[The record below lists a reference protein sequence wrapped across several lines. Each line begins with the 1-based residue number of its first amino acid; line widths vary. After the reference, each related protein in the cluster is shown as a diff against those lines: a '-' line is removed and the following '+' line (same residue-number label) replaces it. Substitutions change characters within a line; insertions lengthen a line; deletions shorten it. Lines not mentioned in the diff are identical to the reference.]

1 MKKQTFKCV
10 VAILACVA
18 SIAAAKTI
26 TPVTPK
32 QETSGEKCYLIGSA
46 EELYGYA
53 DLVYTK
59 YQGICAKLTDDI
71 VVNKNVLKDPTGK
84 SNVASDGSYSG
95 NSSNLIPWT
104 PIKGYDGAV
113 QFKFYGQGHSISGL
127 FFSSNGDGGGFIGMS
142 GSEMNDTT
150 IIDGLKLTDSYFK
163 ARGDVGAFVGYVAR
177 GTVVIRN
184 SSSDNFIVGD
194 NDVGGFVGFMD
205 WSHVIISGSVNN
217 GTVKNSG
224 FSTGGFLG
232 GATDGAVVSLLQ
244 STNNGSVNGTTDV
257 GGFVGWIGGDSLTII
272 DGLNNG
278 NVKGNVGVG
287 GFLGTGHSAFLVDVA
302 VNKGL
307 VQGITSV
314 GGLAGHDYDGL
325 AIHASIINS
334 FANMGTVIGAE
345 QIGGLSGC
353 VSEKKI
359 TVENSTNAGRV
370 IGNENV
376 GGFVGVTY
384 GGRDNDIMT
393 FKNTT
398 NAAPVIAD
406 TSAGGFIGAINFGI
420 HVIFKNDHNNGG
432 IKGAKNIGGFIG
444 KAGTALISVE
454 VCTNDSSVTGFVNVG
469 GLVGLVETDTELY
482 AENIFNEG
490 AVSGDTAVGAFVG
503 STNYGMLRIE
513 NVLNEGPVTG
523 KYAVGAIVGYLAV
536 YEAKLLNVLY
546 GNSALKSIGLT
557 PAYFSSMEEE
567 ERNKILVDSSEFVP
581 QDSVFYGY
589 AAIALHDYKSD
600 STDGSIWG
608 QDVARDSYP
617 KLGKKVVYLPVITEL
632 NGGSLE
638 EPFVRYVY
646 HAKTVIPTPTREQYD
661 FAGWFLDSTF
671 AEDSRIDTLS
681 ERMTNKYLYLY
692 AKWVEIPV
700 VDTIVEDTIPE
711 DTLPAVDTIP
721 AVDTLPAVDTI
732 PEDTVPEDTVPEV
745 VVPKCIAFENGLGHY
760 GENCYNS
767 GLLKMEEGA
776 CYTMNPDR
784 SNENPQWIN
793 NIATETWWWKKV
805 PCDGVEPPADT
816 STCIAFENG
825 LGHYGEHCYKSGL
838 LNMEAGAC
846 YTMNPDRSNEN
857 PQWINNI
864 ATETWWWKKVSCDVF
879 PDVNG
884 GLKRA
889 GRPSVNENVK
899 NDSPVV
905 VSADAVKTAKVYDIL
920 GNFLGMENFV
930 GSIADVNLS
939 KYAGKGAMVVRF
951 FEGNRFVATKLI
963 SR

>member
-1 MKKQTFKCV
+1 MKKLNLKCV
-10 VAILACVA
+10 VAVLAFVA
-18 SIAAAKTI
+18 SVAAAKTI

-32 QETSGEKCYLIGSA
+32 QETSGKKCYLIGSA

-53 DLVYTK
+53 ELVYTK
-59 YQGICAKLTDDI
+59 YEGTCAKLTADI
-71 VVNKNVLKDPTGK
+71 VVNENVLADSTGK

-127 FFSSNGDGGGFIGMS
+127 FFSDNTDEVGFIGRTG
-142 GSEMNDTT
+142 GSDAT
-150 IIDGLKLTDSYFK
+150 IIDGLQLADSYFN
-163 ARGDVGAFVGYVAR
+163 ARTYVGAFVGTVPY
-177 GTVVIRN
+177 GLVVIRN
-184 SSSDNFIVGD
+184 SSSDNIVVGKGH
-194 NDVGGFVGFMD
+194 VGGFVGSMD
-205 WSHVIISGSVNN
+205 YADLVISNSVNN
-217 GTVKNSG
+217 SPVFASVNYV
-224 FSTGGFLG
+224 GGFLG
-232 GATDGAVVSLLQ
+232 DATDGASVSILQ
-244 STNNGSVNGTTDV
+244 SENNGNVVGASDNVAGFIGSTRGDSLNIIESLNTGDVSGDVVV
-257 GGFVGWIGGDSLTII
+257 GGFVGENSTATLI
-272 DGLNNG
+272 DGAVNRG
-278 NVKGNVGVG
+278 SVQGKTYVG
-287 GFLGTGHSAFLVDVA
+287 GFIGYDHHSEAKVKGSANEGSVNGVEYVGGIVGFVDEKKFDIDSTT
-302 VNKGL
+302 NKGE
-307 VQGITSV
+307 VTGSNRTAGFIGFFD
-314 GGLAGHDYDGL
+314 GGRDRDIL
-325 AIHASIINS
+325 
-334 FANMGTVIGAE
+334 
-345 QIGGLSGC
+345 
-353 VSEKKI
+353 
-359 TVENSTNAGRV
+359 TVENSVNLAKV
-370 IGNENV
+370 VADSNFA
-376 GGFVGVTY
+376 GFVGEIQFDTRVVFKSNRNS
-384 GGRDNDIMT
+384 GRIKGP
-393 FKNTT
+393 KN
-398 NAAPVIAD
+398 
-406 TSAGGFIGAINFGI
+406 AGAFIGLAYG
-420 HVIFKNDHNNGG
+420 
-432 IKGAKNIGGFIG
+432 
-444 KAGTALISVE
+444 ALISVE
-454 VCTNDSSVTGFVNVG
+454 ECANDSAVSSSINAGS
-469 GLVGLVETDTELY
+469 LVGFADGETELY
-482 AENIFNEG
+482 AENVFNSG
-490 AVSGDTAVGAFVG
+490 FISGDTAIGAFVG
-503 STNYGMLRIE
+503 RTEYGKLRVE
-513 NVLNEGPVTG
+513 NALNVGYVSG
-523 KYAVGAIVGYLAV
+523 DYAIGAIVGYLKT
-536 YEAKLLNVLY
+536 YEAKLLNALY
-546 GNSALKSIGLT
+546 GNSDRKPVGEVDGYID
-557 PAYFSSMEEE
+557 FMEGETGK
-567 ERNKILVDSSEFVP
+567 KIFIDSSEFVP

-646 HAKTVIPTPTREQYD
+646 HAKTAIPTPMRDQYD
-661 FAGWFLDSTF
+661 FAGWYLDSTF
-671 AEDSRIDTLS
+671 AEESRIDTLS
-681 ERMTNKYLYLY
+681 ERMANRYLYLY
-692 AKWVEIPV
+692 AKWVESPV
-700 VDTIVEDTIPE
+700 VDSIVEDTIPE

-721 AVDTLPAVDTI
+721 EDTI
-732 PEDTVPEDTVPEV
+732 PEDTVPEV

-846 YTMNPDRSNEN
+846 YTMNPDRSNDN

-884 GLKRA
+884 GLKRV

>member
-1 MKKQTFKCV
+1 MKNLNLKCA

-32 QETSGEKCYLIGSA
+32 QETSGKKCYLIGSA
-46 EELYGYA
+46 EELYGFANMLNTQYMGA
-53 DLVYTK
+53 
-59 YQGICAKLTDDI
+59 CAKLTADI
-71 VVNKNVLKDPTGK
+71 VVNENVLTDSAGNSK
-84 SNVASDGSYSG
+84 VAADGSYSG
-95 NSSNLIPWT
+95 NTSDLIPWT
-104 PIKGYDGAV
+104 PIDGYNASNLELE
-113 QFKFYGQGHSISGL
+113 FNGQGHSISGL
-127 FFSSNGDGGGFIGMS
+127 FCLLKKIGVGFLGAVYTYKGIV
-142 GSEMNDTT
+142 
-150 IIDGLKLTDSYFK
+150 IDSLNIVDSYFW
-163 ARGDVGAFVGYVAR
+163 GSDEVGAFVGHSTS
-177 GTVVIRN
+177 GELVVKN
-184 SSSDNFIVGD
+184 SSSENFVGGG
-194 NDVGGFVGFMD
+194 NDVGGFVGYAHD
-205 WSHVIISGSVNN
+205 GTISNSVNKGAVKSLGNVGGIWGSVTDGGVLKFLNVHN
-217 GTVKNSG
+217 EADVVVLNDELYRAAG
-224 FSTGGFLG
+224 GGFIG
-232 GATDGAVVSLLQ
+232 W
-244 STNNGSVNGTTDV
+244 
-257 GGFVGWIGGDSLTII
+257 FVGDSLTIV
-272 DGLNNG
+272 DGLNTGDVNG
-278 NVKGNVGVG
+278 YAYVG
-287 GFLGTGHSAFLVDVA
+287 GLVGYSGSFITIENS
-302 VNKGL
+302 VNKGH
-307 VQGITSV
+307 V
-314 GGLAGHDYDGL
+314 DGL
-325 AIHASIINS
+325 
-334 FANMGTVIGAE
+334 VY
-345 QIGGLSGC
+345 
-353 VSEKKI
+353 V
-359 TVENSTNAGRV
+359 
-370 IGNENV
+370 
-376 GGFVGVTY
+376 
-384 GGRDNDIMT
+384 
-393 FKNTT
+393 
-398 NAAPVIAD
+398 
-406 TSAGGFIGAINFGI
+406 GGFIGFD
-420 HVIFKNDHNNGG
+420 HYSETKVKCSVNDGPVSGVEYVGG
-432 IKGAKNIGGFIG
+432 IAGFVDEKKFDIDSTTSKGGVTGETKAAGFIG
-444 KAGTALISVE
+444 FFDGNRDHDVLTFENSVNAAMVVADSNLAGFIGEVQFDSRVVFKSNRNSGRIKGPKNAGAFIGLAYGALISVE
-454 VCTNDSSVTGFVNVG
+454 ECANDSAVSSSINAGS
-469 GLVGLVETDTELY
+469 LVGFADGETELY
-482 AENIFNEG
+482 AENVFNSG
-490 AVSGDTAVGAFVG
+490 FISGDTAIGAFVG
-503 STNYGMLRIE
+503 RTEYGKLRVE
-513 NVLNEGPVTG
+513 NALNEGYVSG
-523 KYAVGAIVGYLAV
+523 DYAIGAIVGYLKT
-536 YEAKLLNVLY
+536 YEAKLLNALY
-546 GNSALKSIGLT
+546 GNSDRKPIGSVDSYIDYVENET
-557 PAYFSSMEEE
+557 GK
-567 ERNKILVDSSEFVP
+567 KILVDSSIFVP
-581 QDSVFYGY
+581 WDSVFF
-589 AAIALHDYKSD
+589 AFSAIALHDYKSD
-600 STDGSIWG
+600 STDGSTWG

-617 KLGKKVVYLPVITEL
+617 RLGKKVVYLPVITEL

-638 EPFVRYVY
+638 EPFKRYEY
-646 HAKTVIPTPTREQYD
+646 LAKTAIPTPTRDQYD
-661 FAGWFLDSTF
+661 FAGWYLDSTF
-671 AEDSRIDTLS
+671 AEESRIDTLS
-681 ERMTNKYLYLY
+681 ERMANRYLYLY
-692 AKWVEIPV
+692 AKWVESPV
-700 VDTIVEDTIPE
+700 VDSIVEDTIPE

-846 YTMNPDRSNEN
+846 YTMNPDRSNDN